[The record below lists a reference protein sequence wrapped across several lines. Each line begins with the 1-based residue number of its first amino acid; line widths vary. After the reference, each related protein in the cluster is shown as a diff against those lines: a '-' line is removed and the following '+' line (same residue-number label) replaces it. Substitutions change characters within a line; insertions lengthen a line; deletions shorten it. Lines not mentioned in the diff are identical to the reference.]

1 MPYDDDETLLRDLG
15 DAVADSRAVTERARA
30 AARAAFAWRTIDEEL
45 LELDHD
51 SESAGLL
58 VRGADTAR
66 VLGFRGREVTLEV
79 EVDRGQ
85 LTGQVIPG
93 QVCRVSVVTPAGDR
107 WEVLSDESGVFMRPL
122 EVSGPVRFVVECRR
136 THPGHRLGHAL
147 IRSDRPVRRRAR
159 ARARA
164 SASTSSAACRA
175 LSPVRLIRAAMCP
188 ATTGVENDVPLQRAS
203 PAKCRTSPDV
213 RWLRVT

>member
-1 MPYDDDETLLRDLG
+1 MPYDDDEALLRDLG
-15 DAVADSRAVTERARA
+15 DAVADNRAVTETARA
-30 AARAAFAWRTIDEEL
+30 AARAAFTWRTIDEEL

-58 VRGADTAR
+58 VRGVDSAR

-79 EVDRGQ
+79 ELDRGQ

-122 EVSGPVRFVVECRR
+122 EVSGPVRFVVEVGGR
-136 THPGHRLGHAL
+136 TQGTA
-147 IRSDRPVRRRAR
+147 
-159 ARARA
+159 
-164 SASTSSAACRA
+164 
-175 LSPVRLIRAAMCP
+175 
-188 ATTGVENDVPLQRAS
+188 
-203 PAKCRTSPDV
+203 
-213 RWLRVT
+213 WVTL

>member
-1 MPYDDDETLLRDLG
+1 MPYDDDEALLRDLG

-58 VRGADTAR
+58 VRGVDTAR

-79 EVDRGQ
+79 ELDRGH

-107 WEVLSDESGVFMRPL
+107 WEVLSDESGRL
-122 EVSGPVRFVVECRR
+122 HAAARGLRTGAVRGRGRR
-136 THPGHRLGHAL
+136 THPGHRLGHDL
-147 IRSDRPVRRRAR
+147 TQSSEDRGPTPDDRVRPWPRPAARRQ
-159 ARARA
+159 
-164 SASTSSAACRA
+164 
-175 LSPVRLIRAAMCP
+175 P
-188 ATTGVENDVPLQRAS
+188 AGR
-203 PAKCRTSPDV
+203 
-213 RWLRVT
+213 

>member
-1 MPYDDDETLLRDLG
+1 MPYDDDEALLRDLG

-51 SESAGLL
+51 SDSAGLL
-58 VRGADTAR
+58 VRGMVTAR

-79 EVDRGQ
+79 ELDRGH

-93 QVCRVSVVTPAGDR
+93 QMCRVSVVTPAGDR

-122 EVSGPVRFVVECRR
+122 EVSGPVRFVVDVGGR
-136 THPGHRLGHAL
+136 TRGTA
-147 IRSDRPVRRRAR
+147 
-159 ARARA
+159 
-164 SASTSSAACRA
+164 
-175 LSPVRLIRAAMCP
+175 
-188 ATTGVENDVPLQRAS
+188 
-203 PAKCRTSPDV
+203 
-213 RWLRVT
+213 WVTV